1 MARTYEV
8 NQNADVAEFVRVLA
22 RDGAGTPTSGLTISF
37 ILRDETG
44 AVLDSGSLDEV
55 DGATAPGWY
64 QPPALI
70 LPASGTYTFEFT
82 PPALHTLDSD
92 SAVILVPDN
101 SPVRDQVRD
110 TAIIGENYRFNVL
123 FTDRDNAPLS
133 VTAPSIEIYRF
144 DSATGDRVTV
154 VAAGTPLSAQVPA
167 STGRYVYLHL
177 VDATLTENDK
187 LFAEV
192 QGADPT
198 PGGVGLIRMDYILEL
213 QARRVPGLG
222 HSFIDS

>member
-8 NQNADVAEFVRVLA
+8 NQNADVSEFVRVLA
-22 RDGAGTPTSGLTISF
+22 RDGAGVPTAGLAVSF
-37 ILRDETG
+37 ILRDQIG
-44 AVLDSGSLDEV
+44 VVLDSGLLDEV

-64 QPPALI
+64 QPPPLI

-92 SAVILVPDN
+92 SAIILVPDN
-101 SPVRDQVRD
+101 SPIRDAVRD
-110 TAIIGENYRFNVL
+110 TAIIGEIYRFNVL
-123 FTDRDNAPLS
+123 FTDRDNAPLT
-133 VTAPSIEIYRF
+133 VTAPTVEIYRF
-144 DSATGDRVTV
+144 DSGTGDRVTV
-154 VAAGTPLSAQVPA
+154 VAPTAMSAQVPA
-167 STGRYVYLHL
+167 ATGRYVYLHL
-177 VDATLTENDK
+177 VDAALTENDK
-187 LFAEV
+187 LYAEI

-198 PGGVGLIRMDYILEL
+198 PGGVGLIRLDYILEL